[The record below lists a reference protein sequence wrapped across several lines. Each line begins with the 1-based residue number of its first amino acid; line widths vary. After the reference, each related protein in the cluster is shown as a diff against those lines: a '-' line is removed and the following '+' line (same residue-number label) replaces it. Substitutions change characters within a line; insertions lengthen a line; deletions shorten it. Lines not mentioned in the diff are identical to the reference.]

1 MIFPEF
7 NQSSRIIGQGMAW
20 RLIEMATKSNQ
31 NPMVFFF
38 QIALSH
44 ALKLMI
50 NSLIVIDKMMTAQTK
65 SGPDMAQ

>member
-1 MIFPEF
+1 MTIKYYLDTMPLLLR
-7 NQSSRIIGQGMAW
+7 N
-20 RLIEMATKSNQ
+20 T
-31 NPMVFFF
+31 
-38 QIALSH
+38 LSH